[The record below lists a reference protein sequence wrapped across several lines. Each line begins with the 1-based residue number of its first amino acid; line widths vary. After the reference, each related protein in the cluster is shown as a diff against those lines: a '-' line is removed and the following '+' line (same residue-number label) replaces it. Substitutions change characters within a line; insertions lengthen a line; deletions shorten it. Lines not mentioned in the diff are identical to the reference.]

1 MTATPARGDVWL
13 ADVPGDKLRPVVVM
27 TRSGIVPYLHSVVV
41 APVTTTI
48 RGIPTEVPLSADE
61 GLLRESVANFDN
73 LQLLARSRL
82 RRPIGVLSAP
92 KLEAACQAL
101 RYALAC

>member
-1 MTATPARGDVWL
+1 MTPTPSRGDVWL
-13 ADVPGDKLRPVVVM
+13 ADVPGDKVRPVVVM

-48 RGIPTEVPLSADE
+48 RGIPTEVPLSAEE
-61 GLLRESVANFDN
+61 GLLRESVANLDN

-82 RRPIGVLSAP
+82 RRHIGVLSGA
-92 KLEAACQAL
+92 KLEEACRAL
-101 RYALAC
+101 RYAVAC